1 MNHEN
6 NAITKA
12 CHDFFTMVTEMREA
26 QRHYFKTRS
35 LTDLAKSKELERK
48 VDDFIYGVK
57 NPKLL

>member
-1 MNHEN
+1 MDCSK
-6 NAITKA
+6 NAITEA
-12 CHDFFTMVTEMREA
+12 FHEFFTMVTEMREA
-26 QRHYFKTRS
+26 QKSYFKTRC